1 MLFSKRSRII
11 ASNLITAF
19 LLFSLTFIN
28 FKWQYFYLIFI
39 VIGSYILISWSFKQ
53 YLYGIKLINLFVLPV
68 LLVTFIGI
76 LIIQIDFSFWLKSA
90 LIAVFLV
97 INYIIILSENIF
109 NVSEVRNIPLLRAAH
124 TVGYLATLGVAY
136 LGFFLI
142 YFSKINMPLTLIFLG
157 VFSFLIYLQAFWQIE
172 LKEDL
177 STEVFLSSVASTLMT
192 TQLGFIIC
200 LWPLT
205 PIGAAMSLTTSVYTF
220 LGLIQYRIKNNLSK
234 RAGFEYITVG
244 LFVFL
249 LILFTQR

>member
-1 MLFSKRSRII
+1 MFPQILFQNKRVRII
-11 ASNLITAF
+11 FSNLVLS
-19 LLFSLTFIN
+19 LLLLVTPLIGDR
-28 FKWQYFYLIFI
+28 WVYFYILLLSIT
-39 VIGSYILISWSFKQ
+39 SYFLTSWSFKQ
-53 YLYGIKLINLFVLPV
+53 YLYGIKLVNLFVLPV
-68 LLVTFIGI
+68 FLVASVAIFLVQSDI
-76 LIIQIDFSFWLKSA
+76 SFWLQLLVVLA
-90 LIAVFLV
+90 FAVVNYV
-97 INYIIILSENIF
+97 IELSENIF

-157 VFSFLIYLQAFWQIE
+157 AFSFLIYLQAFWQIE

-234 RAGFEYITVG
+234 RAGFEYITV
-244 LFVFL
+244 
-249 LILFTQR
+249 

>member
-124 TVGYLATLGVAY
+124 
-136 LGFFLI
+136 
-142 YFSKINMPLTLIFLG
+142 
-157 VFSFLIYLQAFWQIE
+157 
-172 LKEDL
+172 
-177 STEVFLSSVASTLMT
+177 
-192 TQLGFIIC
+192 
-200 LWPLT
+200 
-205 PIGAAMSLTTSVYTF
+205 
-220 LGLIQYRIKNNLSK
+220 
-234 RAGFEYITVG
+234 
-244 LFVFL
+244 
-249 LILFTQR
+249 